1 MEVGMDGD
9 DTRRLLRDID
19 DYVAGLF
26 APPDE
31 TLEEALREAER
42 EGLPSI
48 AVSATEG
55 KLLQMLVGI
64 SGARKVLEIGTLGG
78 YSAIHFARAL
88 PEEGALISLELDEHH
103 AEVARRNVERA
114 GLSAKVEVRV
124 GEARQSLER
133 LLENEEGPFDLIF
146 IDADKEGYPEYLAWA
161 LRLSRPGTLI
171 LGDNAIREGSVID
184 PDDSSSHA
192 MREFNEKLAED
203 PRLSAI
209 VLPLIRERI
218 DGLAIARVTG

>member
-1 MEVGMDGD
+1 MVGD

-19 DYVAGLF
+19 DYVADLF

-31 TLEEALREAER
+31 ALEEALREAER
-42 EGLPSI
+42 ERLPSI
-48 AVSATEG
+48 NVSATEG

-64 SGARKVLEIGTLGG
+64 SGARRVLEIGTLGG

-124 GEARQSLER
+124 GDARQSLER
-133 LLENEEGPFDLIF
+133 LLENGEGPFDLIF

-192 MREFNEKLAED
+192 MREFNEKLARD

-218 DGLAIARVTG
+218 DGLAIARVTD

>member
-1 MEVGMDGD
+1 MDGD
-9 DTRRLLRDID
+9 DTRRLLRRID

-31 TLEEALREAER
+31 SLEAALRESGRAR
-42 EGLPSI
+42 LPEIS
-48 AVSATEG
+48 VSATEG
-55 KLLQMLVGI
+55 KLLQMLVEI
-64 SGARKVLEIGTLGG
+64 SGTQRILEIGTLGG

-88 PEEGALISLELDEHH
+88 PEDGALISLELEERH

-114 GLSAKVEVRV
+114 GLSDRVEVRV
-124 GEARQSLER
+124 GDARQSLER
-133 LLENEEGPFDLIF
+133 LVEDGEGPFDLIF
-146 IDADKEGYPEYLAWA
+146 IDADKEGYPEYLDWS

-184 PDDSSSHA
+184 PNDSTSRA
-192 MREFNEKLAED
+192 VREFNEKLARD

-218 DGLAIARVTG
+218 DGLAIARVTA